1 MLLKLTA
8 VMRET
13 ALSRSS
19 IYNAIQEGRFPRPV
33 KIGKRAVAW
42 RAEDI
47 AAWRA
52 GLPETAAMPS
62 RDRPLSPQR

>member
-19 IYNAIQEGRFPRPV
+19 IYNRIASSKMLP
-33 KIGKRAVAW
+33 KIVR
-42 RAEDI
+42 R
-47 AAWRA
+47 
-52 GLPETAAMPS
+52 
-62 RDRPLSPQR
+62 